1 MSASLPRSILL
12 TGATGFVG
20 RALAA
25 RLVADGWCVRP
36 ATRRRGQLA
45 DAAVVGNI
53 DGHTDWR
60 AALDGVETVIHLA
73 ARVHVMRDA
82 ARDPLAEFRRV
93 NVEGTL
99 NLARQAAQAGA
110 RRFVFMSTLKV
121 NGEATP
127 ATAPFTE
134 DAAPAPQDAYAISKF
149 EAEQGLLKLAE
160 TTEMTVVIIRPPLV
174 YGPGVKGNFAAM
186 ASWLRRGLPL
196 PLGAVANRRSLIA
209 LDNLVDFVALCAD
222 SEKSPR
228 AANKV
233 FLIADGEDVSTP
245 ELLRRVARAY
255 DVKARLLSV
264 PPVWLYAGARL
275 LGKSALAERLL
286 GSLTVDV
293 SRARELLGWRPVSSM
308 DEQLRKM
315 ANDAADA

>member
-1 MSASLPRSILL
+1 MTVVL
-12 TGATGFVG
+12 TGASGFVG

-25 RLVADGWCVRP
+25 RLIADGWRVRP
-36 ATRRRGQLA
+36 AVRRRGQLA
-45 DAAVVGNI
+45 DAVPVGDI
-53 DGHTDWR
+53 DGQTDWR

-73 ARVHVMRDA
+73 ARVHVMSDA
-82 ARDPLAEFRRV
+82 AREPLAEFRRV

-121 NGEATP
+121 NGESTP
-127 ATAPFTE
+127 AAAPFTE

-149 EAEQGLLKLAE
+149 EAEQGLLKLVG
-160 TTEMTVVIIRPPLV
+160 TTGMTVTIIRPPLV
-174 YGPGVKGNFAAM
+174 YGPGVKGNFAAL
-186 ASWLRRGLPL
+186 ARWLRRGLPL

-222 SEKSPR
+222 GEKSPR
-228 AANKV
+228 AANEV

-245 ELLRRVARAY
+245 ELLRRVARAHG
-255 DVKARLLSV
+255 VKARLLPV
-264 PPVWLYAGARL
+264 PQAWLYAGARL

-286 GSLTVDV
+286 GSLTVDA
-293 SRARELLGWRPVSSM
+293 SRAREVLGWRPVVSM
-308 DEQLRKM
+308 EEQLRKM
-315 ANDAADA
+315 ANDATNS